1 MNYLT
6 LPWVYTR
13 IFLMKSFN
21 EEFVKGILRKR
32 ECTMC
37 DKETQQEILFEN
49 NNLMSFCLECGNE
62 VILTKE
68 DTDG

>member
-1 MNYLT
+1 
-6 LPWVYTR
+6 
-13 IFLMKSFN
+13 MKSFI
-21 EEFVKGILRKR
+21 KGIFRKR
-32 ECTMC
+32 ECKVC

-49 NNLMSFCLECGNE
+49 NTLMSFCLECGSE